1 LSAFYNTCVKIVII
15 GGGAAG
21 FFGAITAAEANPSA
35 QVLLLERNRNVL
47 GKVRISGGG
56 RCNVT
61 HACYEPAD
69 LVKHYPR
76 GALAL
81 RGPFTRFHPRDTVD
95 WFESRGVKL
104 KTEHDGRIF
113 PITDDSATIVNCLM
127 DAAKRAGV
135 EIRTNVSITS
145 VMPALS
151 QPKGQAS
158 GFLIT
163 AKDHE
168 AISCKR
174 LLLAT
179 GSSAQGWQWAQAMGH
194 TVVPPVP
201 SLFTLEIK
209 DDRLTGLA
217 GISVEHATLQL
228 DSASPVETRS
238 IASLQQS
245 GPVLIT
251 HWGLSGPAV
260 LKLSAF
266 GARALHDCNYDA
278 GLTINW
284 LPDLRP
290 DDLIDQLHNLKAKR
304 GGQKVNA
311 HSPFGAIPQRLWES
325 LCTAAGIFDE
335 QRWAKLP
342 KANLIALADE
352 LLRGR
357 YRITGKGQFK
367 EEFVTA
373 GGVNLD
379 EVNFKTMESRIVPGL
394 HFAGEV
400 LDIDG
405 ITGGFNFQSAWTTG
419 WLAGGAM
426 ASVA

>member
-1 LSAFYNTCVKIVII
+1 MIRVKIVII

-21 FFGAITAAEANPSA
+21 FFAAITAAEANPDA

-61 HACYEPAD
+61 HACYEPAE
-69 LVKHYPR
+69 LVRHYPR

-81 RGPFTRFHPRDTVD
+81 RGPFTRFQPRDTVA

-104 KTEHDGRIF
+104 KTERDGRIF
-113 PITDDSATIVNCLM
+113 PSTDDSATIVNCLI

-135 EIRTNVSITS
+135 EIRTGVKISNV
-145 VMPALS
+145 
-151 QPKGQAS
+151 KRQAS
-158 GFLIT
+158 GNGFFVMEDDETI
-163 AKDHE
+163 ACDR
-168 AISCKR
+168 I
-174 LLLAT
+174 LLAT
-179 GSSAQGWQWAQAMGH
+179 GSNAQGWEWAQTMGH

-201 SLFTLEIK
+201 SLFTFEIN
-209 DDRLTGLA
+209 DERLSGLA
-217 GISVEHATLQL
+217 GISVERATLQL
-228 DSASPVETRS
+228 ARGKPGE
-238 IASLQQS
+238 AALQQT
-245 GPVLIT
+245 GAVLIT

-266 GARALHDCNYDA
+266 GARILHDCNYDA
-278 GLTINW
+278 SLIVNW
-284 LPDLRP
+284 LPDLRH
-290 DDLIDQLHNLKAKR
+290 DDVIAHLHELKTKH

-311 HSPFGAIPQRLWES
+311 HSPFGAIPQRLWQS
-325 LCTAAGIFDE
+325 LCAAAGIFDE

-342 KANLIALADE
+342 KAHLLALSDE

-373 GGVNLD
+373 GGVDLD

-405 ITGGFNFQSAWTTG
+405 VTGGFNFQNAWTTG
-419 WLAGGAM
+419 WLAGRAM
-426 ASVA
+426 ADVRRTS

>member
-1 LSAFYNTCVKIVII
+1 VNIVII

-21 FFGAITAAEANPSA
+21 FFAAITAAEGNAAAN
-35 QVLLLERNRNVL
+35 VTVLERNRNVL

-61 HACYEPAD
+61 HACYEPAE

-81 RGPFTRFHPRDTVD
+81 RGPLTRFGPRETVA

-104 KTEHDGRIF
+104 KTERDNRIF
-113 PITDDSATIVNCLM
+113 PTTDDSATIVNCLI
-127 DAAKRAGV
+127 DAAQRAGV
-135 EIRTNVSITS
+135 VVRSNASPSNVTQ
-145 VMPALS
+145 PALS
-151 QPKGQAS
+151 LSKGHAS
-158 GFLIT
+158 GHGFTVSI
-163 AKDHE
+163 KEDE
-168 AISCKR
+168 SIECDR

-179 GSSAQGWQWAQAMGH
+179 GSGAQGWQWAQAMGH
-194 TVVPPVP
+194 TIVPPAP
-201 SLFTLEIK
+201 SLFTFEI
-209 DDRLTGLA
+209 DDERLKGLA
-217 GISVEHATLQL
+217 GVSVDRTALQISETTLQQTG
-228 DSASPVETRS
+228 A
-238 IASLQQS
+238 
-245 GPVLIT
+245 VLIT
-251 HWGLSGPAV
+251 HWGLSGPAT

-266 GARALHDCNYDA
+266 GARALHDCNYNT

-284 LPDLRP
+284 LPDLRH
-290 DDLIDQLHNLKAKR
+290 DDLIDPLHEMKRLR
-304 GGQKVNA
+304 GGQKVNT
-311 HSPFGAIPQRLWES
+311 HSPFGAIPQRLWER
-325 LCTAAGIFDE
+325 LCAAAGIFEE

-342 KANLIALADE
+342 KANLLALTDE

-373 GGVNLD
+373 GGVALD
-379 EVNFKTMESRIVPGL
+379 EVNFRTMESRIVPGL

-405 ITGGFNFQSAWTTG
+405 VTGGFNFQSAWTTG
-419 WLAGGAM
+419 WLAGRAM
-426 ASVA
+426 AMQQNL

>member
-1 LSAFYNTCVKIVII
+1 VKIVVI

-21 FFGAITAAEANPSA
+21 FFGAITAAQANPTA

-61 HACYEPAD
+61 HACYEPAE
-69 LVKHYPR
+69 LVQHYPR

-81 RGPFTRFHPRDTVD
+81 RGPFTRFQPRDTVA

-104 KTEHDGRIF
+104 KTERDGRIF
-113 PITDDSATIVNCLM
+113 PVTDDSATIVNCLM
-127 DAAKRAGV
+127 HAAKDAGV
-135 EIRTNVSITS
+135 VIQTNVAISNVIRD
-145 VMPALS
+145 
-151 QPKGQAS
+151 AS
-158 GFLIT
+158 GHGFVAVL
-163 AKDHE
+163 KDAE
-168 AISCKR
+168 AIGCDR

-194 TVVPPVP
+194 TIVPPVP
-201 SLFTLEIK
+201 SLFTFEIN
-209 DDRLTGLA
+209 DARLAGLA
-217 GISVEHATLQL
+217 GVSVERATLQL
-228 DSASPVETRS
+228 DLASPVETRS
-238 IASLQQS
+238 IASLDQT

-266 GARALHDCNYDA
+266 GARALHACNYSA
-278 GLTINW
+278 GLVINW
-284 LPDLRP
+284 LPNLRQ
-290 DDLIDQLHNLKAKR
+290 DDLIEQLHALKRKH
-304 GGQKVNA
+304 GGQKVNT
-311 HSPFGAIPQRLWES
+311 HSPFGALPARLWQT
-325 LCTAAGIFDE
+325 LCAAAGIFDE

-342 KANLIALADE
+342 KAHLLALVDE

-357 YRITGKGQFK
+357 YRISGKGQFK

-373 GGVNLD
+373 GGIDLD

-400 LDIDG
+400 LNIDG

-419 WLAGGAM
+419 WLAGQAM
-426 ASVA
+426 TIHPVL

>member
-1 LSAFYNTCVKIVII
+1 MARVKIVII

-21 FFGAITAAEANPSA
+21 FFAAITAAEANPDA
-35 QVLLLERNRNVL
+35 QVTLLERNRNVL

-61 HACYEPAD
+61 HACYEPAE
-69 LVKHYPR
+69 LIQHYPR

-81 RGPFTRFHPRDTVD
+81 RGPFTRFQPRDTVA

-104 KTEHDGRIF
+104 KTERDGRIF
-113 PITDDSATIVNCLM
+113 PISDDSTTIVDCLM
-127 DAAKRAGV
+127 DAARRAGV
-135 EIRTNVSITS
+135 AIQTHVAITS
-145 VMPALS
+145 IERSVHRFWVSM
-151 QPKGQAS
+151 
-158 GFLIT
+158 
-163 AKDHE
+163 KDCD
-168 AISCKR
+168 AIACDR

-179 GSSAQGWQWAQAMGH
+179 GSSAQGWGWAQAMGH
-194 TVVPPVP
+194 TVVPPAP
-201 SLFTLEIK
+201 SLFTFEIN
-209 DDRLTGLA
+209 DARLNGLA
-217 GISVEHATLQL
+217 GVSVERATVQL
-228 DSASPVETRS
+228 EDSK
-238 IASLQQS
+238 LQQT

-266 GARALHDCNYDA
+266 GARLLHERNYNA
-278 GLTINW
+278 GLTVNW
-284 LPDLRP
+284 LPDLRHE
-290 DDLIDQLHNLKAKR
+290 DLIDPLHEMKRLR

-311 HSPFGAIPQRLWES
+311 HSPFGAISQRLWEK
-325 LCTAAGIFDE
+325 LCAGAGIFDE

-342 KANLIALADE
+342 KASLLALADE

-373 GGVNLD
+373 GGVDLD

-405 ITGGFNFQSAWTTG
+405 VTGGFNFQSAWTTG

-426 ASVA
+426 AKEV